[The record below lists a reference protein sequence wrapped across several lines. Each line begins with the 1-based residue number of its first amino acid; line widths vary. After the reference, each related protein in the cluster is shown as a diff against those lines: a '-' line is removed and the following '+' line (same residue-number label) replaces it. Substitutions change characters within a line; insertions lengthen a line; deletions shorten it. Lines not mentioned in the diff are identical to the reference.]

1 MPAFTGTSS
10 DLPCPLHARRPRA
23 HETSSRTAHQLRLIS
38 EISIM
43 PFMDVVLVLLFV
55 FVLAAP
61 LAQNQS
67 PPGSLQ
73 PNLPPLLR
81 TPAPAERVTLLVNRD
96 LSVTLNGAMLAR
108 AALPFSLKQIETR
121 APGTGVEVR
130 MHRDLPVQQLVEIM
144 GMLEAAGIRKTAVTT
159 HADEPLIP

>member
-1 MPAFTGTSS
+1 MKRISNQ
-10 DLPCPLHARRPRA
+10 R
-23 HETSSRTAHQLRLIS
+23 QLRLIS

-61 LAQNQS
+61 LVKTNSSWLPTAQPAAAAANA
-67 PPGSLQ
+67 
-73 PNLPPLLR
+73 
-81 TPAPAERVTLLVNRD
+81 APAERVTLLVNRD

-144 GMLEAAGIRKTAVTT
+144 GMLEAAGIQKTAVTT
-159 HADEPLIP
+159 HADEP